1 MKRKVS
7 MLCRLSAVLS
17 VAATMLCAQ
26 AQPGAG
32 MPALNSYG
40 QPPFVPVGTERHSGL
55 AGELVAQLNE
65 ALGQSPHL
73 QLENLPRRRLELTL
87 VNREFN
93 GLALFLAPEFLV
105 ASAQRGAAWSAP
117 VMVDENRLV
126 SMRPLKPAVVGDLQ
140 GLRLGGI
147 AGHVYRVLDPFVEA
161 GRIERED
168 AVDHIANLKKLCL
181 GRVDFVVISKSE
193 LAGTEPHAR
202 CAQPYL
208 SQPFP
213 EPQLIVRRVLV
224 RMPDEDRTQ
233 DLLMAIATVACSDRW
248 AALLARYGLAT
259 VGCRHRDSA
268 RVADLGLTSPGRQR
282 GDRSIRA
289 D

>member
-7 MLCRLSAVLS
+7 MLCRFPVALG
-17 VAATMLCAQ
+17 VAAATLCAQ
-26 AQPGAG
+26 AEPGTE

-40 QPPFVPVGTERHSGL
+40 QPPFVQAGAERSNGL
-55 AGELVAQLNE
+55 AAELVAQLNE
-65 ALGQSPHL
+65 ALGHPPHL
-73 QLENLPRRRLELTL
+73 HLENLPRRRLELML

-93 GLALFLAPEFLV
+93 GLALFLAPEFL
-105 ASAQRGAAWSAP
+105 AAPAQRGGAWSAP

-126 SMRPLKPAVVGDLQ
+126 SMRPLKPSVVGDLQ
-140 GLRLGGI
+140 GLRLGGV
-147 AGHVYRVLDPFVEA
+147 AGHVYRVLDPFIEA

-202 CAQPYL
+202 CAQPFL
-208 SQPFP
+208 SQAFP

-224 RMPDEDRTQ
+224 RMPDDDQTQ
-233 DLLMAIATVACSDRW
+233 DLLSAIATVACSDRW
-248 AALLARYGLAT
+248 AISLARYGLAT

-268 RVADLGLTSPGRQR
+268 RATDVPARPR
-282 GDRSIRA
+282 
-289 D
+289 